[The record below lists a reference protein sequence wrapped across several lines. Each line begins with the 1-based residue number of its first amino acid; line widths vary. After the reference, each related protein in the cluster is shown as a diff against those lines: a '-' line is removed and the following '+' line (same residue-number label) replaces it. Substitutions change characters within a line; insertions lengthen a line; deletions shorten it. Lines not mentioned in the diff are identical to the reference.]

1 MVPVGGLEPPRP
13 KATDFEFVQEHHK
26 NIKPLIFIILTFYHC
41 DKMLS
46 QWQKIVTVIYIIY
59 LNINTCDH
67 RLCGILAV
75 AVKLKKHKPSAPQTD
90 NFLVL
95 RKP

>member
-1 MVPVGGLEPPRP
+1 
-13 KATDFEFVQEHHK
+13 
-26 NIKPLIFIILTFYHC
+26 
-41 DKMLS
+41 MLS
-46 QWQKIVTVIYIIY
+46 QWQKIVTVFYIIY
-59 LNINTCDH
+59 LKLNTYDH
-67 RLCGILAV
+67 GLCGILAV